1 LKNLVQKNIYYLNL
15 LFKIKST
22 ILVQPFKSQ
31 TGFMAK
37 IKQYITLLLVVF
49 TAYTFIS
56 SSGGVP
62 QAVTLAPGESGKNC
76 SACHSG
82 GNFDAKVDLTVKD
95 AGGNIVT
102 SYTPDQTYALE
113 VKVSG
118 NTNAKT
124 YGFQM
129 VALTD
134 TGNKDM
140 GIWSNL
146 GQRVKSINLLQRKYM
161 VQSSPK
167 ADGIFTMNWKAPAVN
182 EGNISF
188 YFSGLAANLNGGTAG
203 DQPVSNKKTLSP
215 VGTSSVDN
223 TGIVDFMI
231 YPNPATDRLYV
242 KTSSTITSWSVYPI
256 NGQTSVITVTD
267 VTQGISIDQ
276 LAPGTYLLEGISTL
290 PFITKRTLF
299 VKM

>member
-1 LKNLVQKNIYYLNL
+1 
-15 LFKIKST
+15 
-22 ILVQPFKSQ
+22 
-31 TGFMAK
+31 MAK
-37 IKQYITLLLVVF
+37 IKQYITLVLVVF

-62 QAVTLAPGESGKNC
+62 QAVTIAPGESGKNC

-82 GNFDAKVDLTVKD
+82 GNFNAQVDLTVKD

-102 SYTPDQTYALE
+102 SYMPDQIYALE

-118 NTNAKT
+118 NSNVKS

-146 GQRVKSINLLQRKYM
+146 GQRVRSINLLQRKYM

-167 ADGIFTMNWKAPAVN
+167 ADGVFTMNWKAPAVN

-188 YFSGLAANLNGGTAG
+188 YFSGLAVDLSGGTSG

-215 VGTSSVDN
+215 VGTSSVEN
-223 TGIVDFMI
+223 TGIVDFTI

-242 KTSSTITSWSVYPI
+242 KTSSTITTWSVYPI
-256 NGQTSVITVTD
+256 NGQSSVITVSD
-267 VTQGISIDQ
+267 VSLGISIDQ
-276 LAPGTYLLEGISTL
+276 LAPGTYLLEGKSTL
-290 PFITKRTLF
+290 PYVTKRMMF